1 MKKKTKSS
9 AMKKADKLF
18 SLYWREKIGQCEQ
31 CGKRENLQL
40 AHIITRDC
48 RKLRYER
55 DNTFVLCSG
64 CHFLFHKKPLE
75 FYEFVEKKKGKGSS
89 KKLIISSNK
98 LTPLTLKFY
107 EDTIKRIQK
116 SLEELSD

>member
-1 MKKKTKSS
+1 MR
-9 AMKKADKLF
+9 KADKLF
-18 SLYWREKIGQCEQ
+18 SEYWREKIGYCEH

-55 DNTFVLCSG
+55 SNTFCLCSG

-75 FYEFVEKKKGKGSS
+75 FQAFVEKMKGKGSS
-89 KKLIISSNK
+89 KKLIQESNK
-98 LTPLTLKFY
+98 LKPLGIEFY
-107 EDTIKRIQK
+107 ENIINQLKQDYETMSRM
-116 SLEELSD
+116 